1 MTMWLDA
8 SRSWTLT
15 VAALALL
22 AACDPSPTGGTDAGT
37 GGGTDSGRPTA
48 GDADGDGISDEHE
61 GRAAMLDTD
70 GDGTPDYLDDDSDDD
85 GIPDSEEG
93 GNPGGAP
100 RDSDLDGTPD
110 FQDSDSDDNGI
121 PDSVEGSADLDGDG
135 LGNHADNDNDGDRL
149 NDFVEIGGDPSAPV
163 DTDMDGTPDYNDLD
177 SDGDFIPDGFEGE
190 LDTDM
195 DGTPDRFDA
204 DSDDDGISDA
214 EEAGDE
220 DLGTPP
226 RDTDEDLVPDFRDPD
241 SDADGLSDRAERM
254 AGTNPYAT
262 DTDGDGTSDLVESA
276 AGTDATNPSDNPGSR
291 GDFVFVVPY
300 EEAPMPPRDTLDFAT
315 DLQVADV
322 YFLMDNT
329 GSMSDSI
336 NSIRAEVRDNIIP
349 GIRASIPD
357 VFFGLGGFRDYP
369 CCGYGSGAPDEP
381 FFHLQ
386 DLTGDAMAVQTAT
399 MGYAASGGGDGPE
412 SHGPALWALATGMGL
427 PGGGSTVTARTDC
440 PAGTL
445 GYACFRPSA
454 VPIVVLITDV
464 AWHNGPGGSA
474 AYDDGMLGAHA
485 PTYDEV
491 VTELTTR
498 NVRVVGVS
506 QFGGGRPDLQSIA
519 RDTGA
524 VDATGAPLVTNFAGG
539 TITTQIVSAIA
550 TLANTT
556 TLDISLQ
563 YIDDAGD
570 SVDTQAAFLDH
581 LEANTAGDPVRGCD
595 PRMAVDTNG
604 DGFPDMFPSVR
615 SGDRV
620 CFDIVVRMNTT
631 VEATAM
637 PQLYR
642 ATLQVIGDG
651 FTPLGEPR
659 DIFFLVPPVPPTIGG
674 PI

>member
-1 MTMWLDA
+1 MRTCLGSA
-8 SRSWTLT
+8 PL
-15 VAALALL
+15 VALAALAL
-22 AACDPSPTGGTDAGT
+22 AMACDPSSGVPDAGG
-37 GGGTDSGRPTA
+37 GGGTDSARPT
-48 GDADGDGISDEHE
+48 GMDSDGDGIPNEHE
-61 GRAAMLDTD
+61 GAADMEDTD
-70 GDGTPDYLDDDSDDD
+70 GDGTPDYEDDDSDDD

-100 RDSDLDGTPD
+100 RDTDLDGTPD
-110 FQDSDSDDNGI
+110 FRDTDSDGNGVDDA
-121 PDSVEGSADLDGDG
+121 VEGSADLDGDG
-135 LGNHADNDNDGDRL
+135 LGNHVDTDNDGDRL
-149 NDFVEIGGDPSAPV
+149 SDIAEIGGDPSAPA
-163 DTDMDGTPDYNDLD
+163 DHDMDGMPDYADLD
-177 SDGDFIPDGFEGE
+177 SDGDYIPDGYEGE
-190 LDTDM
+190 LDVDM
-195 DGTPDRFDA
+195 DGTPDRFDN
-204 DSDDDGISDA
+204 DSDEDGITDS
-214 EEAGDE
+214 EEAGDR
-220 DLGTPP
+220 DLGTAP
-226 RDTDEDLVPDFRDPD
+226 RDTDADMTPDFRDAD
-241 SDADGLSDRAERM
+241 SDSDGLSDRAERVD
-254 AGTNPYAT
+254 GTDPFAS
-262 DTDGDGTSDLVESA
+262 DSDGDGTSDLVESA
-276 AGTDATNPSDNPGSR
+276 AGTDPLDGADNPGAR
-291 GDFVFVVPY
+291 GDFVFVVPF

-336 NSIRAEVRDNIIP
+336 NSIRAELRDNIIP

-357 VFFGLGGFRDYP
+357 VFFGVGGFRDYP

-386 DLTGDAMAVQTAT
+386 DLTGDAAVAQAAT

-412 SHGPALWALATGMGL
+412 SHGPALWALVTGNAL
-427 PGGGSTVTARTDC
+427 PGGGSTVAARTGC

-464 AWHNGPGGSA
+464 PWHNGPGGTA
-474 AYDDGMLGAHA
+474 PYDDGLLGAHA

-498 NVRVVGVS
+498 NVRVIGVS
-506 QFGGGRPDLQSIA
+506 QFGGGRVDLQAIA
-519 RDTGA
+519 RATSA
-524 VDATGAPLVTNFAGG
+524 VDATGAPLVTNFVGG

-563 YIDDAGD
+563 YTDDAAD
-570 SVDTQAAFLDH
+570 AVDTRAAFLDH

-595 PRMAVDTNG
+595 PRTAVDTNG

-631 VEATAM
+631 VEATQD